1 MKNETK
7 EMYEILK
14 DLLEDYYNKNVDYFK
29 GKSKNPS
36 EMNNIELMVFVDRFE
51 LYYLLAEASNKSAQI
66 HYKGNKNEK

>member
-14 DLLEDYYNKNVDYFK
+14 DLLEEYYNKNVDSFK

-51 LYYLLAEASNKSAQI
+51 LYYILAEASNKCAQI
-66 HYKGNKNEK
+66 RCV

>member
-7 EMYEILK
+7 EMYKILK
-14 DLLEDYYNKNVDYFK
+14 DLLEDYYNKNVDSFK
-29 GKSKNPS
+29 DKSKNPS

-66 HYKGNKNEK
+66 RFV